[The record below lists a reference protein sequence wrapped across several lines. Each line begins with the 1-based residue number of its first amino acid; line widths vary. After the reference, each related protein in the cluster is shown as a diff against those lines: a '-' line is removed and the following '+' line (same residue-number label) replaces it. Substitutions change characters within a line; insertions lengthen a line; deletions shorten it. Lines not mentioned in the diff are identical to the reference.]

1 MSKVLRC
8 VIAVV
13 VSGLVTISGIT
24 CTDSKQENSPLL
36 GTSLSE
42 HNDKISVLS
51 DYPFTIEDSN
61 GEMVTISQPPV
72 RIIAIDSSVVEFLFL
87 MGEGHRIV
95 GVHNLVSYPPEVE
108 DINSLGDA
116 FSLDLEKITELDPD
130 LVTIFFDTPVKGIKN
145 LGVPTLFLKSPSG
158 LQGVSDRMRL
168 WGRIIGNPAVGEQ
181 IASQFEQS
189 IVDIQNKVS
198 VVRDGPRIYHDASP
212 GLWTSGSGS
221 LSSEV
226 YKLLHANNIFS
237 DISGFKQVSS
247 EEIVSRDPEVIIS
260 VYPEGNKLI
269 ESDPAFKN
277 ISAVKSNQLF
287 VIESD
292 LLGIAG
298 PRLIKGIEQIA
309 KFIYPDLFP

>member
-1 MSKVLRC
+1 
-8 VIAVV
+8 
-13 VSGLVTISGIT
+13 
-24 CTDSKQENSPLL
+24 
-36 GTSLSE
+36 
-42 HNDKISVLS
+42 
-51 DYPFTIEDSN
+51 
-61 GEMVTISQPPV
+61 
-72 RIIAIDSSVVEFLFL
+72 
-87 MGEGHRIV
+87 
-95 GVHNLVSYPPEVE
+95 
-108 DINSLGDA
+108 
-116 FSLDLEKITELDPD
+116 
-130 LVTIFFDTPVKGIKN
+130 
-145 LGVPTLFLKSPSG
+145 
-158 LQGVSDRMRL
+158 
-168 WGRIIGNPAVGEQ
+168 
-181 IASQFEQS
+181 
-189 IVDIQNKVS
+189 
-198 VVRDGPRIYHDASP
+198 HDASP

>member
-8 VIAVV
+8 VMAVV
-13 VSGLVTISGIT
+13 VSGLVTISVIT
-24 CTDSKQENSPLL
+24 CTDSKQEKSPLL

-51 DYPFTIEDSN
+51 GYPFTIEDSN
-61 GEMVTISQPPV
+61 GELVTISKPPA

-108 DINSLGDA
+108 DVNSLGDA
-116 FSLDLEKITELDPD
+116 FSLDLEKITELNPD

-145 LGVPTLFLKSPSG
+145 LGVNTLFLKSPSS

-198 VVRDGPRIYHDASP
+198 VVGDGPRIYHDASP

-260 VYPEGNKLI
+260 VYPEGNKLVG
-269 ESDPAFKN
+269 SDPAFKN
-277 ISAVKSNQLF
+277 ISAVKSNRLF

-298 PRLIKGIEQIA
+298 PRLIKGIEEIA

>member
-72 RIIAIDSSVVEFLFL
+72 RIIAIDASVVEFLFL

-277 ISAVKSNQLF
+277 MSAVKSNQLF